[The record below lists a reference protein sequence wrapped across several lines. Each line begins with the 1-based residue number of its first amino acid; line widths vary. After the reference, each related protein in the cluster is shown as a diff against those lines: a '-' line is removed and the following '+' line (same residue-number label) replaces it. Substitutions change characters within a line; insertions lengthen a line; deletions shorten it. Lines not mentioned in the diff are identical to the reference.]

1 MRERY
6 DPIQWTY
13 RQWASRK
20 RSRAVL
26 WFGAFA
32 IAIAA
37 IVPIL
42 EMLDT
47 ADDEDRLASLL
58 PFMIL
63 LIVPT
68 MSPFGRS
75 RLSIGAQ
82 KEPDFDEH
90 ERAILNRASARSH
103 TWTIGLILMSF
114 IWFHLASLK
123 DWPMPTT
130 AMDWSSWGFGL
141 VSIALTL
148 PVLFAEIM
156 VPLPPEAEEEDFA

>member
-1 MRERY
+1 MAERY
-6 DPIQWTY
+6 DPIQWTH

-20 RSRAVL
+20 RSRSVL
-26 WFGAFA
+26 WFGALG
-32 IAIAA
+32 IVIAA
-37 IVPIL
+37 GLPIL

-47 ADDEDRLASLL
+47 AEDEDRLAAFL

-63 LIVPT
+63 LLVPA

-75 RLSIGAQ
+75 RLSIGA
-82 KEPDFDEH
+82 KDEPEFDEH

-103 TWTIGLILMSF
+103 IWTIGLILMSF

-123 DWPMPTT
+123 GWPMPTT

-141 VSIALTL
+141 VAISLTL

-156 VPLPPEAEEEDFA
+156 VPLPPAGEEEDFA